1 VNVTERERRAG
12 ELYYGRIDRRGL
24 CNRVAQLEQE
34 LELETRRARR
44 VTTADPATDCA
55 TGHCECGACGQAI
68 DPWDRFCRCCGARLE
83 D

>member
-1 VNVTERERRAG
+1 MNVTERERRAG

-34 LELETRRARR
+34 LDGTRAKRIVVSDQET
-44 VTTADPATDCA
+44 DGA
-55 TGHCECGACGQAI
+55 TGHCECGACGWAI
-68 DPWDRFCRCCGARLE
+68 DPWDRHCRNCGARLE